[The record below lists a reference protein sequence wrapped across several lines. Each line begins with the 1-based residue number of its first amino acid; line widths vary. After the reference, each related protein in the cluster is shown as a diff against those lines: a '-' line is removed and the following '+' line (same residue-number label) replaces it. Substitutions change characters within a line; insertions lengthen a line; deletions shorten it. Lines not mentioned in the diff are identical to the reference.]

1 MGTKV
6 RIFLALFAFWLIISE
21 GMQWNNLLVGALC
34 SAAIIILNRD
44 LLWEKSDLPRFTLR
58 RTWLMIQLVGIL
70 LVEVVKA
77 NIDVVKIVLSPT
89 IECRQG
95 VIVFCPT
102 VKHTWLRVMLANC
115 ITLTPG
121 TMTLDIEDDCFTVH
135 LLDMRSADSVI
146 SWKIADKLS
155 SLEDE

>member
-6 RIFLALFAFWLIISE
+6 RIFLVLFAFWVIISE
-21 GMQWNNLLVGALC
+21 RLQWDSLLVGALC
-34 SAAIIILNRD
+34 VIGVITLNSD

-58 RTWLMIQLVGIL
+58 RTWIMIQLIGL
-70 LVEVVKA
+70 LIVEVIKA

-95 VIVFCPT
+95 VVVFCPT
-102 VKHTWLRVMLANC
+102 VKHKWLRVLLANC

-121 TMTLDIEDDCFTVH
+121 TMTLDIEDDCFIVH
-135 LLDMRSADSVI
+135 MLDMRSADSVI
-146 SWKIADKLS
+146 NWSFADKLR